1 MEVVSWG
8 LGNIMAEMTIAP
20 VATHGFFVDGRWQ
33 QEGDIVEI
41 RSPYDGNLVARV
53 AQGRKE
59 HAEAAIAAAVKAFGT
74 TRRLPAF
81 ERQRILRQI
90 VAFMIE
96 RKEEFARTLAQE
108 AGKPIKAARTEIER
122 SIFTFTVAAEEST
135 RIHGEYLPLDW
146 QEFTAGRWGIVRRFP
161 IGPIAGITP
170 FNFPLNLV
178 CHKVAPAI
186 AAGCPIVLKPAPQ
199 TPLCSL
205 LLAECV
211 QQAGWPDGGLS
222 VLPLSNEDAG
232 LLVTDERIKLISFT
246 GSVPVGWDIK
256 RRAGKKKV
264 VLELGGNAAVLVHS
278 DADVAYAAE
287 RCVVGGFAYA
297 GQTCISVQRILVEQ
311 SVYGKFTDLLIE
323 AVKQLK
329 TGDPMDESTDVG
341 PLIREG
347 DAIRTTAWID
357 EAVRAGARLLCG
369 GRRTH
374 NLVEPTILTGT
385 KPDMKVNCQEIFG
398 PVVTVEP
405 YQNFDQAL
413 RQVNHS
419 AYGMQAGVFTRDAK
433 LLFQAYEELE
443 VGGVIAGDVP
453 SFRIDHMP
461 YGGVKDSGLGR
472 EGLRYAIEE
481 MTEPKLLVMNLR

>member
-1 MEVVSWG
+1 MS
-8 LGNIMAEMTIAP
+8 EMTIAP
-20 VATHGFFVDGRWQ
+20 VASHGFFVDGRWRDD
-33 QEGDIVEI
+33 GDVAEI
-41 RSPYDGNLVARV
+41 RSPYDGSVIARV
-53 AQGRKE
+53 IQGRRE

-108 AGKPIKAARTEIER
+108 AGKPIRASRTEIER

-178 CHKVAPAI
+178 AHKVAPAI

-232 LLVTDERIKLISFT
+232 LLVTDERIKLIRFT

-256 RRAGKKKV
+256 PRAGNKKV
-264 VLELGGNAAVLVHS
+264 VLELGGNAAVIVHS
-278 DADVAYAAE
+278 DADLHYAAE
-287 RCVVGGFAYA
+287 RCVSGGFGYA
-297 GQTCISVQRILVEQ
+297 GQTCISVQRIVVEH
-311 SVYGKFTDLLIE
+311 SVYGKFTDLLVDG
-323 AVKQLK
+323 VKQLK
-329 TGDPMDESTDVG
+329 T
-341 PLIREG
+341 
-347 DAIRTTAWID
+347 
-357 EAVRAGARLLCG
+357 
-369 GRRTH
+369 
-374 NLVEPTILTGT
+374 
-385 KPDMKVNCQEIFG
+385 
-398 PVVTVEP
+398 
-405 YQNFDQAL
+405 
-413 RQVNHS
+413 
-419 AYGMQAGVFTRDAK
+419 
-433 LLFQAYEELE
+433 
-443 VGGVIAGDVP
+443 
-453 SFRIDHMP
+453 
-461 YGGVKDSGLGR
+461 
-472 EGLRYAIEE
+472 
-481 MTEPKLLVMNLR
+481 